1 MSQTAVIQS
10 RSSSWFTLLLNRS
23 ASLLAKPSSAR
34 LVYTL
39 IAVTLV
45 VGGIASAL
53 VIAYVFPESWD
64 VQGTVELYRK
74 YQLVGKIGMIALG
87 AAAIPFLAL
96 VGVTSSYFWSIDTS
110 KNHVL
115 SWIAIVSDIAF
126 VTAILMYV
134 SFAAAPI
141 VLYGH
146 ISDDLLHVLHV
157 QAFAAGGMLGP
168 LWIPNIIAVT
178 VIGRRA
184 GLFPTWLS
192 WLAVLGVLTQFPA
205 ILGVATLYGP
215 FNAAN
220 GFISFYIPGIGPVTW
235 ATYMITWC
243 LVQLA
248 KDHVADRRLGTDCE
262 KDSGGE
268 PIR

>member
-1 MSQTAVIQS
+1 MSHTAVIPS
-10 RSSSWFTLLLNRS
+10 RSSSSWFAAWLNRF
-23 ASLLAKPSSAR
+23 ASWLAKPSAAR
-34 LVYTL
+34 LVYALIAITL
-39 IAVTLV
+39 II
-45 VGGIASAL
+45 GGIAAAL

-64 VQGTVELYRK
+64 QQGTVELYRR
-74 YQLVGKIGMIALG
+74 YQLVGKIGMIVIG
-87 AAAIPFLAL
+87 TAAIPFLAI
-96 VGVTSSYFWSIDTS
+96 VGATASYFWSIDTS
-110 KNHVL
+110 KHHVL

-168 LWIPNIIAVT
+168 LWIPNIVAVA

-205 ILGVATLYGP
+205 ILGVTTLYGP

-235 ATYMITWC
+235 ATYMIAWC
-243 LVQLA
+243 TVQWA
-248 KDHVADRRLGTDCE
+248 KEHTADTARGETADR
-262 KDSGGE
+262 
-268 PIR
+268 